1 MGRNFFR
8 QGELPLIL
16 LALIGRKSLNGYELL
31 DELSRLFRPHY
42 QPSPGGVYPALKA
55 MLDEGLITVD
65 GATKRRA
72 YRLTSAGRKALDQRS
87 IALADIE
94 NRTGTVLSPNE
105 GLEAVLA
112 RFSSKVLN
120 HEGHVSRDQVE
131 EVLEAAAKKIATMR
145 TKARKEPSNVR

>member
-1 MGRNFFR
+1 MGRNFFK

-16 LALIGRKSLNGYELL
+16 LALISRKSLNGYELL
-31 DELSRLFRPHY
+31 DELSRLFRPNY

-55 MLDEGLITVD
+55 LLDEGLIAVD
-65 GATKRRA
+65 GSNKRRE

-94 NRTGTVLSPNE
+94 NRTGIVLSPNE

-112 RFSSKVLN
+112 RFSSKVLEY
-120 HEGHVSRDQVE
+120 EGHVSRDKVE
-131 EVLEAAAKKIATMR
+131 EVLDAAAKKIATMR